1 MRKLSEKVYFSTKS
15 AIIQTLRK
23 AEHMCST
30 TVVNGP
36 NKLINNCAKSDTL
49 AMFQRQVVPI
59 L

>member
-1 MRKLSEKVYFSTKS
+1 MYEKAYFSTES

-23 AEHMCST
+23 AERIHST

-36 NKLINNCAKSDTL
+36 NKLINNCAGSDTL
-49 AMFQRQVVPI
+49 GMLQRQAVPI